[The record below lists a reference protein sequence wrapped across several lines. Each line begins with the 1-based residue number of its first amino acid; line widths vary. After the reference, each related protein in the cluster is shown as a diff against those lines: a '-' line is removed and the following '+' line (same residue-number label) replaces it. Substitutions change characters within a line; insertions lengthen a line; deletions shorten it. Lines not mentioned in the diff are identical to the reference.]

1 MAGVYLLWRLIH
13 EVPEASLA
21 ISPEVSLDVASP
33 DSASPD
39 AASPD
44 AASPDA
50 ASPDA
55 AGEADTAAVT
65 ARLESA
71 LDRIAALAARP
82 ATRGT
87 APGPDTTAVAG
98 RLDALIADLTAEL
111 AGDSHS

>member
-39 AASPD
+39 S
-44 AASPDA
+44 

-98 RLDALIADLTAEL
+98 RLDALIATLTAEL

>member
-33 DSASPD
+33 DS
-39 AASPD
+39 ASPD

>member
-33 DSASPD
+33 DS
-39 AASPD
+39 
-44 AASPDA
+44 

-98 RLDALIADLTAEL
+98 RLDALIATLTAEL